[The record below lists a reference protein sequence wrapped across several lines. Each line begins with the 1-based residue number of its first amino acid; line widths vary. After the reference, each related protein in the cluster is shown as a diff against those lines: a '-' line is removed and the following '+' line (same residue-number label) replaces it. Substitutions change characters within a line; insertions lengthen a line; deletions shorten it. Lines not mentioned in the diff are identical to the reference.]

1 MFCECLLATT
11 VKPTLDCPKEILADH
26 FEADVMLKCVAR
38 ANPALTSHSVYWAET
53 NGRNTTLQT
62 DGDKRGRYMFHATA
76 GVSFIAGLLYVL

>member
-1 MFCECLLATT
+1 
-11 VKPTLDCPKEILADH
+11 
-26 FEADVMLKCVAR
+26 MLKCVAR

-76 GVSFIAGLLYVL
+76 GVSFIAGLLNVL